1 MCFLK
6 KLSISLLFFV
16 LFSSLNSAKSYDFSN
31 NVYGKTTLKLG
42 FTTQTYTGDVKRILN
57 NANGENLHKS
67 NATFGIL
74 LNGGYDFYYKITK
87 SVNLFA
93 GLNLEFRYNAVKII
107 MEENKKINDLMSL
120 FSRFGSKFI
129 INEKLAISPYALI
142 GFNVMKAKIY
152 EDKKTSVGLNVGG
165 GIDFIINDYFII
177 GAEYSYSKNKN
188 KTFTIDGH
196 RISLKFGAQFF

>member
-1 MCFLK
+1 MNFIK
-6 KLSISLLFFV
+6 KTSTALFSAI
-16 LFSSLNSAKSYDFSN
+16 LFSSLNDAMAYDFSN

-74 LNGGYDFYYKITK
+74 LNGGYDFYYKTTK
-87 SVNLFA
+87 KINLFA

-107 MEENKKINDLMSL
+107 MEEKEKIDDLMSL

-129 INEKLAISPYALI
+129 INEKLAISPYALL
-142 GFNVMKAKIY
+142 GFNVIQ
-152 EDKKTSVGLNVGG
+152 
-165 GIDFIINDYFII
+165 
-177 GAEYSYSKNKN
+177 
-188 KTFTIDGH
+188 TID
-196 RISLKFGAQFF
+196 RSYRRCSAYRCCCR

>member
-1 MCFLK
+1 MNFIK
-6 KLSISLLFFV
+6 KTSTALFSAI
-16 LFSSLNSAKSYDFSN
+16 LFSSLNDAMAYDFSN

-74 LNGGYDFYYKITK
+74 LNGGYDFYYKTTK
-87 SVNLFA
+87 KINLFA

-107 MEENKKINDLMSL
+107 MEEKEKIDDLMSL

-129 INEKLAISPYALI
+129 INEKLAISLYALL
-142 GFNVMKAKIY
+142 GFNVMRAKIY
-152 EDKKTSVGLNVGG
+152 DDKKSSVGLNVGG
-165 GIDFIINDYFII
+165 GIDFIIKDYFII

-196 RISLKFGAQFF
+196 RVSVKFGAQFF